1 MDSHKLDWHTAS
13 TFAAEHNLKLH
24 FASQDTVSKILSI
37 NRPLPSSMLL
47 SIGEGHALEAQE
59 SEWMV
64 QSGNRIV
71 CGFGDEVDDMS
82 GGGENEGLELEAE
95 EVHFV
100 SHVLAGIMVWGIGYV
115 LMAWAWKRYDTLFFS
130 DEWLWNKETDHGY

>member
-13 TFAAEHNLKLH
+13 SFAYEHNLKLH

-37 NRPLPSSMLL
+37 NRPLPSSVLL
-47 SIGEGHALEAQE
+47 SIGESHALEAQE

-71 CGFGDEVDDMS
+71 CGFGDEVEDLSS
-82 GGGENEGLELEAE
+82 GGEDGGLEAE

-100 SHVLAGIMVWGIGYV
+100 SHVLAGIMVLVGCYV
-115 LMAWAWKRYDTLFFS
+115 LVEWAWKRYALFPPM
-130 DEWLWNKETDHGY
+130 HGLEQRD